1 MVGGKA
7 GKRRVEGGCT
17 SGPGVFSFAEFR
29 HYDIAVK
36 PVGISRSVKAVLTSK
51 LPDLS
56 QFQDISDFVLK

>member
-1 MVGGKA
+1 M
-7 GKRRVEGGCT
+7 CT
-17 SGPGVFSFAEFR
+17 SSPVSFSFAEFR